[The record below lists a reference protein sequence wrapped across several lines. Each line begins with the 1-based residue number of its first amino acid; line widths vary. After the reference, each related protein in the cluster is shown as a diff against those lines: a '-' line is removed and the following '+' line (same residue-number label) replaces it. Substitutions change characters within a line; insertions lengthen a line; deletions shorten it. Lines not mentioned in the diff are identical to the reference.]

1 MLCSLMLALLRL
13 AAGAEECAG
22 VEFLEG
28 HVTHARSHEANH
40 AFKYPVRMA
49 LVDLDSPPAW
59 WSQEPVPRLSAKEVR
74 EALGVPSGRVRVLT
88 TPSSA
93 GYHQNPIQIYFCDN
107 KTAQGQGIC
116 EGGAFE
122 AAGIHA
128 CQRLACGLA
137 DFSCAMRSWTGESR
151 LPDGRPDFS
160 LAVFCN
166 LGFWD
171 VRNGPQCMLNRLHDH
186 AADLGGKCLASGYK
200 NNKTKVRWQCQHGH
214 TWDAKP
220 DNVLNKKSWCPEC
233 ARNRRRIPLQRLK
246 DHASAKGGRCLS
258 TSKHS
263 SCRTKVLWECRL
275 GHTWKATPDG
285 VLYKGTWC
293 PKCSLKGRSYKKRS
307 LKDLQEHAASLGG
320 RCLATAYEGVMA
332 PVVWQ
337 CHKRHTWQAIPH
349 SVLNRQTWCPACAG
363 NALLDLHLLQEHAT
377 RRGGKCLATDY
388 VNSKTKVAWKCEHG
402 HTWRATPQAILN
414 QGQWCPHCKKIGLPR
429 LRAHAASLG
438 GRCLARSYQNSRE
451 KIFWECKEGHRW
463 NATANAVLNQNTWCP
478 RCAARTWRTEAE
490 IRSILESIFHP
501 VGFPSCYPSFL
512 EGLQLDGYCP
522 DLLLAFEYQGEQHYD
537 PENYFHFGDPSSFH
551 SQRERDARKVE
562 LCKDAGVRLLIIPC
576 FVNDKRTFVLTAL
589 LQWFAWDQITPT
601 SLVTNTPWN
610 HHVFFAFDRT
620 GAELPKPL
628 HVSPLMDLQH
638 RWQIQTSD
646 PSADPL
652 EVSVDVLPGPEAG
665 AKASPIF
672 RAHLRLQRSQLPHAR
687 AERAGS
693 FRMLWDY
700 GFQPQRTSVRIYL
713 NAVKLMRK
721 GVGFRSHPKPAYKEA
736 VLGAQQSFQGRGAQE
751 PWWRDNEGFPWG
763 ARWSP
768 DTKKAA

>member
-1 MLCSLMLALLRL
+1 MISHGLQKKALSACQAWRLLSSIVVHGFCMLCSLMLALLRL

-59 WSQEPVPRLSAKEVR
+59 WSQEPVPRLAAKEVR

-116 EGGAFE
+116 E
-122 AAGIHA
+122 
-128 CQRLACGLA
+128 
-137 DFSCAMRSWTGESR
+137 
-151 LPDGRPDFS
+151 
-160 LAVFCN
+160 
-166 LGFWD
+166 
-171 VRNGPQCMLNRLHDH
+171 
-186 AADLGGKCLASGYK
+186 
-200 NNKTKVRWQCQHGH
+200 
-214 TWDAKP
+214 
-220 DNVLNKKSWCPEC
+220 
-233 ARNRRRIPLQRLK
+233 
-246 DHASAKGGRCLS
+246 
-258 TSKHS
+258 
-263 SCRTKVLWECRL
+263 
-275 GHTWKATPDG
+275 
-285 VLYKGTWC
+285 
-293 PKCSLKGRSYKKRS
+293 
-307 LKDLQEHAASLGG
+307 
-320 RCLATAYEGVMA
+320 
-332 PVVWQ
+332 
-337 CHKRHTWQAIPH
+337 
-349 SVLNRQTWCPACAG
+349 
-363 NALLDLHLLQEHAT
+363 
-377 RRGGKCLATDY
+377 
-388 VNSKTKVAWKCEHG
+388 
-402 HTWRATPQAILN
+402 
-414 QGQWCPHCKKIGLPR
+414 
-429 LRAHAASLG
+429 
-438 GRCLARSYQNSRE
+438 
-451 KIFWECKEGHRW
+451 
-463 NATANAVLNQNTWCP
+463 
-478 RCAARTWRTEAE
+478 
-490 IRSILESIFHP
+490 
-501 VGFPSCYPSFL
+501 
-512 EGLQLDGYCP
+512 
-522 DLLLAFEYQGEQHYD
+522 
-537 PENYFHFGDPSSFH
+537 
-551 SQRERDARKVE
+551 
-562 LCKDAGVRLLIIPC
+562 
-576 FVNDKRTFVLTAL
+576 
-589 LQWFAWDQITPT
+589 
-601 SLVTNTPWN
+601 VTNTPWN

-672 RAHLRLQRSQLPHAR
+672 RAHLRLLRSQLPHAR

-700 GFQPQRTSVRIYL
+700 GFQPQRTAVRIYL